1 MDITVKELADRL
13 QLKCVSGCNNL
24 HRKVSGVY
32 VSDLLSDV
40 VGHAE
45 ELQLWITLHTHPNIV
60 AVATLK
66 NLSAIVITGGRTP
79 DPDTVIASNNEQIPI
94 LVTSLTTFQLAGLT
108 FQLFSPET
116 VNK

>member
-1 MDITVKELADRL
+1 MEITVKELADRL
-13 QLKCVSGCNNL
+13 QLKCVSGCDNL

-45 ELQLWITLHTHPNIV
+45 ELHLWMTLHTHPNIV

-66 NLSAIVITGGRTP
+66 NLAAIVITGGRTP
-79 DPDTVIASNNEQIPI
+79 DPDTVQAGNTHQIPI
-94 LVTSLTTFQLAGLT
+94 LVSSLTTFQLAGQI
-108 FQLFSPET
+108 FQLISQ
-116 VNK
+116 KA